1 MVKVE
6 NESHH
11 KSKPSDNSRSV
22 AMRGIPTVRMP
33 VLTLFTKS
41 TRDRTVMTI
50 NDRPFFSTTGFD
62 SITCMLMAE
71 LGRL

>member
-1 MVKVE
+1 MVKEGVE
-6 NESHH
+6 SYH
-11 KSKPSDNSRSV
+11 KSIPSDKSRSV

-50 NDRPFFSTTGFD
+50 YDRPFFSIMASD
-62 SITCMLMAE
+62 SVVCLSKA
-71 LGRL
+71 RFVPS